1 MTDCLGSGNVATF
14 GYDSD
19 GSLTTTTF
27 PSGTTTSETHTYD
40 NTDALTD
47 TSYKIGSTATDLA
60 ALTANADELF
70 GTTTPPVGSATSY
83 GYDAL
88 NSVTSGTTAS
98 YTYDAAS
105 EIKSATPTGG
115 SATDYSYSADGQLC
129 WTGSSAPLLAPHR
142 PPGPPSSRTA
152 P

>member
-1 MTDCLGSGNVATF
+1 MCLSGVGHLFSASRQLVHRLVAQLCSSDQETSMTDCLGSGNVATF

-70 GTTTPPVGSATSY
+70 GTTTPP
-83 GYDAL
+83 
-88 NSVTSGTTAS
+88 
-98 YTYDAAS
+98 
-105 EIKSATPTGG
+105 
-115 SATDYSYSADGQLC
+115 
-129 WTGSSAPLLAPHR
+129 
-142 PPGPPSSRTA
+142 
-152 P
+152 